1 MSPPSDAP
9 IRTPDQRLR
18 VFVSSTLKELE
29 PERRAARAAI
39 ERLRLAPV
47 MFELGARPHPPREL
61 YRAYLD
67 QSDVFVG
74 VYWREYGWIAPDEEI
89 SGLEDEWRLAPRDMP
104 RLIYVKQAA
113 DREARLN
120 GLLTR
125 IRDDD
130 RASYK
135 PFTDAA
141 ELAELVEADLA
152 TLLAERFDASRAPAT
167 AAPAS
172 AQAPAQETPSR
183 LPAPFTDAVGRDRE
197 LATLLDWVGDDATRL
212 VTLVGPGGIG
222 KSRLAIEIAHGVGS
236 GFDRVTFV
244 TLEHLRDAGEVLP
257 AIARALGVRDT
268 GDRPLSEQLG
278 VARAGRRDLIVLDN
292 FEQVLDAATD
302 VVSLLND
309 VPGATFL
316 VTSRSRLRVRGER
329 VFDVEPLALPDE
341 YAQATVEDV
350 LASPAVQ
357 LFRDR
362 AQSADPRFEVTPAN
376 SADVARICRA
386 LEGVPLAIEL
396 AAACIRAL
404 TPAAML
410 AKLDQMLPLL
420 VNAARDVPE
429 RQRTIQATVE
439 WSIDLLEPEPR
450 ELFARLGVFAGDF
463 GLDAVEAVTAGA
475 PFATDLLGTLLTLV
489 DSSLLRQHAD
499 AGMPLFSMLAP
510 VREIATARFASEP
523 DAAAVRRAH
532 ADHYVRLAAET
543 EPLLRGR
550 TQIDALGRLE
560 AERDNLRAA
569 YRHLIAIGEV
579 DPVADA
585 VWRLLLYW
593 WIRGFLPEAK
603 AWMDL
608 MLDSGQPLS
617 PRTRAIALAFTAWV
631 PLWQTDGEVRAE
643 PLEESAAI
651 FRGLGDDFSEGLALT
666 VLALAY
672 MSAEPPDLALAEER
686 QRSALELRGVRSDP
700 SFDALF
706 RGALGRIYLAR
717 GRFAE
722 SLPFFEEARDD
733 AARIGDLFVESIA
746 LTQIGY
752 AHLALGEPDRA
763 SFLRNLDLAAR
774 LRNDDGMAYA
784 LEGLAATD
792 GATGDLARAGLFLGA
807 SEALRART
815 GLSEQ
820 RSYITYQPFVDA
832 VLASDRAAE
841 FEAARTSGRRMPR
854 RAVLDLAL
862 GPELAAEAWA

>member
-74 VYWREYGWIAPDEEI
+74 VYWREYGWVAPGEEI

-104 RLIYVKQAA
+104 RLIYVKQAPK
-113 DREARLN
+113 REARLN
-120 GLLTR
+120 GLLAR

-135 PFTDAA
+135 PFADAA

-212 VTLVGPGGIG
+212 VTLAGPGGIG
-222 KSRLAIEIAHGVGS
+222 KSRLAIEIAHGVGA

-309 VPGATFL
+309 VPGATLL

-376 SADVARICRA
+376 AADVARICRA

-463 GLDAVEAVTAGA
+463 GLDAVEAVTVGA

-510 VREIATARFASEP
+510 VREIATARFANEP

-651 FRGLGDDFSEGLALT
+651 FRGLGDEFSEGLALT

-686 QRSALELRGVRSDP
+686 QRTALELDGVRGEP

>member
-1 MSPPSDAP
+1 
-9 IRTPDQRLR
+9 
-18 VFVSSTLKELE
+18 
-29 PERRAARAAI
+29 
-39 ERLRLAPV
+39 
-47 MFELGARPHPPREL
+47 
-61 YRAYLD
+61 
-67 QSDVFVG
+67 
-74 VYWREYGWIAPDEEI
+74 
-89 SGLEDEWRLAPRDMP
+89 
-104 RLIYVKQAA
+104 
-113 DREARLN
+113 
-120 GLLTR
+120 
-125 IRDDD
+125 
-130 RASYK
+130 
-135 PFTDAA
+135 
-141 ELAELVEADLA
+141 
-152 TLLAERFDASRAPAT
+152 
-167 AAPAS
+167 
-172 AQAPAQETPSR
+172 ETPSR
-183 LPAPFTDAVGRDRE
+183 LPAPYTDAVGRDGE

-222 KSRLAIEIAHGVGS
+222 KSRLAIEIAHRVGD

-244 TLEHLRDAGEVLP
+244 TLEHLRDGSEVLP

-268 GDRPLSEQLG
+268 GDRSLSEQLG

-329 VFDVEPLALPDE
+329 LFDVEPLALPDE
-341 YAQATVEDV
+341 YAQSTVEEV

-362 AQSADPRFEVTPAN
+362 AQAADPRFEVTPAN
-376 SADVARICRA
+376 AVDVARICRA

-404 TPAAML
+404 TPSAML

-439 WSIDLLEPEPR
+439 WSIDLLEPDPR
-450 ELFARLGVFAGDF
+450 ALFVRLGVFAGDF
-463 GLDAVEAVTAGA
+463 GLDAVEAVTEGA
-475 PFATDLLGTLLTLV
+475 PFAADLLGTLLTLV

-510 VREIATARFASEP
+510 VREIATARFDGES

-532 ADHYVRLAAET
+532 ADHYVELAVET
-543 EPLLRGR
+543 EPLLRGT
-550 TQIDALGRLE
+550 TQLSALARLE

-603 AWMDL
+603 AWTDL
-608 MLDSGQPLS
+608 MLDAGQPLS
-617 PRTRAIALAFTAWV
+617 PRTRAIALAFSAWV

-643 PLEESAAI
+643 PLEESVAI
-651 FRGLGDDFSEGLALT
+651 FRDLGDEFSEGLALT

-672 MSAEPPDLALAEER
+672 MSAEPPDLDLAEAR
-686 QRSALELRGVRSDP
+686 QRAALELPGVRHDP
-700 SFDALF
+700 SFEALF
-706 RGALGRIYLAR
+706 RSALGRIHLAR

-722 SLPFFEEARDD
+722 SLPFFEQARDD
-733 AARIGDLFVESIA
+733 SVRLGDVFVESIA

-752 AHLALGEPDRA
+752 AHLGLGEPDRA
-763 SFLRNLDLAAR
+763 SFVRNLELAAR

-792 GATGDLARAGLFLGA
+792 AATGDLAHAGLYLGA

-815 GLSEQ
+815 GLSDQ
-820 RSYITYQPFVDA
+820 RSYITYQPFVEA
-832 VLASDRAAE
+832 AAASDRAAE
-841 FEAARTSGRRMPR
+841 FEAARTTGRRMPR
-854 RAVLDLAL
+854 RAVLDLVL
-862 GPELAAEAWA
+862 GPELAAAAWA

>member
-1 MSPPSDAP
+1 MSGSGDTP

-104 RLIYVKQAA
+104 RLIYVKQAP
-113 DREARLN
+113 DRDERLAA
-120 GLLTR
+120 LLAR

-152 TLLAERFDASRAPAT
+152 TLLAERFDALRVPAPAAT
-167 AAPAS
+167 ASAPAPAS
-172 AQAPAQETPSR
+172 ETPSR
-183 LPAPFTDAVGRDRE
+183 LPAPYADAVGRDRE
-197 LATLLDWVGDDATRL
+197 LATLLDWVRDDATRL
-212 VTLVGPGGIG
+212 VTLAGPGGIG
-222 KSRLAIEIAHGVGS
+222 KSRLAIEIAHRAGDA
-236 GFDRVTFV
+236 FDRVTFV
-244 TLEHLRDAGEVLP
+244 TLEHLRDGSEVLP

-278 VARAGRRDLIVLDN
+278 VARAGRRDLVVLDN

-329 VFDVEPLALPDE
+329 VFDVEPLDLPDE
-341 YAQATVEDV
+341 YAQSTVEEV

-362 AQSADPRFEVTPAN
+362 AQAADPRFEVTPAN
-376 SADVARICRA
+376 AVDVARICRA

-439 WSIDLLEPEPR
+439 WSIDLLEPGPR
-450 ELFARLGVFAGDF
+450 ALFVRLGVFAGDF
-463 GLDAVEAVTAGA
+463 GLDAVEAVTVGA

-510 VREIATARFASEP
+510 VREIATARFDGES
-523 DAAAVRRAH
+523 DAATVRRAH
-532 ADHYVRLAAET
+532 ADHYVQLAVET
-543 EPLLRGR
+543 EPLLRGT
-550 TQIDALGRLE
+550 TQLSALARLE

-569 YRHLIAIGEV
+569 YRHLIAIAEV

-603 AWMDL
+603 AWTDL
-608 MLDSGQPLS
+608 MLDAGQPLS
-617 PRTRAIALAFTAWV
+617 PRTRAIALAFSAWV

-643 PLEESAAI
+643 PLEESVAI
-651 FRGLGDDFSEGLALT
+651 FRELGDDFSEGLALT

-672 MSAEPPDLALAEER
+672 MSAEPPDLDLAEAR
-686 QRSALELRGVRSDP
+686 QRTALELPGMRRDP
-700 SFDALF
+700 SFHALF
-706 RGALGRIYLAR
+706 RSALGRIYLAR

-722 SLPFFEEARDD
+722 SLPFFEAARDD
-733 AARIGDLFVESIA
+733 AVRLGDVFVESIA

-752 AHLALGEPDRA
+752 AHLGLGEPDRA
-763 SFLRNLDLAAR
+763 SFVRNLELAAR

-792 GATGDLARAGLFLGA
+792 AATGDLAHAGLFLGA

-815 GLSEQ
+815 GLSDQ
-820 RSYITYQPFVDA
+820 RSYITYQPFVEA
-832 VLASDRAAE
+832 AAASDRAAE
-841 FEAARTSGRRMPR
+841 FEAARTTGRRMPR

-862 GPELAAEAWA
+862 GPELAAAAWA

>member
-1 MSPPSDAP
+1 VTTR

-74 VYWREYGWIAPDEEI
+74 VYWREYGWIAPDEKV
-89 SGLEDEWRLAPRDMP
+89 SGLEDEWRLAPPDMP
-104 RLIYVKQAA
+104 RLIYVKQAT
-113 DREARLN
+113 DREERLT
-120 GLLTR
+120 GLLAR

-135 PFTDAA
+135 PFADAA

-152 TLLAERFDASRAPAT
+152 TLLAERFDASRAPA
-167 AAPAS
+167 ASEVAPSPAS
-172 AQAPAQETPSR
+172 EPSR

-222 KSRLAIEIAHGVGS
+222 KSRLAIELAHGVGG

-244 TLEHLRDAGEVLP
+244 TLEHLRDADEVLP
-257 AIARALGVRDT
+257 AVARALGVRDT
-268 GDRPLSEQLG
+268 RDRPLSEQLG

-341 YAQATVEDV
+341 DAEATVEGV
-350 LASPAVQ
+350 LASAAVQ

-362 AQSADPRFEVTPAN
+362 AQAADPRFEVTQAN
-376 SADVARICRA
+376 AADVARICRA

-410 AKLDQMLPLL
+410 AKLDQVLPLL
-420 VNAARDVPE
+420 VSAARDVPE

-439 WSIDLLEPEPR
+439 WSIDLLEPVPR
-450 ELFARLGVFAGDF
+450 ELFVRLGVFAGDF

-475 PFATDLLGTLLTLV
+475 PVATDLLGTLLTLV

-510 VREIATARFASEP
+510 VREIATARFESEP

-532 ADHYVRLAAET
+532 ADHYVQLAAET

-550 TQIDALGRLE
+550 TQIAALERLE

-569 YRHLIAIGEV
+569 YRHLIAIGEA

-608 MLDSGQPLS
+608 MLEAGRPLS
-617 PRTRAIALAFTAWV
+617 PRTRAIALAFSAWV

-643 PLEESAAI
+643 PLEESVAI
-651 FRGLGDDFSEGLALT
+651 FRGLGDEFSEGLALT

-672 MSAEPPDLALAEER
+672 MSAEPPDLTLAESR
-686 QRSALELRGVRSDP
+686 QRAALELDGVRRDP

-722 SLPFFEEARDD
+722 ALPFFEEARDR
-733 AARIGDLFVESIA
+733 AARIGDIFVESIA
-746 LTQIGY
+746 LTQMGY

-763 SFLRNLDLAAR
+763 SFLRNLELAAR

-792 GATGDLARAGLFLGA
+792 AATGDLERSGLCLGA
-807 SEALRART
+807 AEALRART
-815 GLSEQ
+815 GLSDQ
-820 RSYITYQPFVDA
+820 RSYVTYQPFVEA
-832 VLASDRAAE
+832 ARASDRAAE
-841 FEAARTSGRRMPR
+841 FETARTNGRRMPR

-862 GPELAAEAWA
+862 GTELAADAWA